1 MTGLGV
7 LRLTTCGAVDDGK
20 STLLGRLLLDSH
32 AVFEDQRLS
41 LPRGGDGEPDAALLF
56 DGLDAE
62 REQSITIDV
71 AYRYF
76 ETARRKFVIADAPGH
91 EAHTRNMA
99 TAASNADVA
108 IIVVDVLKGPSAQ
121 TFRHIRIAGLVGV
134 KAAII
139 AINKMD
145 AANFADTA
153 FEAAAA
159 PVRTACD
166 AAGLCVVATLPVSA
180 KTGANI
186 VTARAAREA
195 TLLGTLETLDLQKP
209 NQDAPFR
216 MPVQMVVKPQAGL
229 EARGYA
235 GTIAAGAIAV
245 GDFVRIAH
253 WGQDARL
260 TRIVTAEGDLARA
273 VAGQSVTLCLDGE
286 YDIARGDLLAC
297 PQRPPIM
304 SSRIEADLIGLAEQG
319 AALGRSYD
327 LRCGARAIGAQIVS
341 LSARETFGAT
351 AGADLAQNEIA
362 RATLTLSRPIALD
375 PFNQC
380 RDTGGFLL
388 VDRHS
393 GETVA
398 AGMVTAMTPTH
409 VQARRSAI
417 TPADRAAM
425 MGHKPAVVWFTGLS
439 GAGKSTIAEL
449 VEQLLHARGVHTFA
463 LDGDNL
469 RSGLTKDLGF
479 SASDR
484 LENIRRASEAARLFV
499 EAGLIVTCAFIS
511 PFRMDRALARD
522 LIGAER
528 FLEVF
533 VDTSL
538 ETCIARDP
546 KGLYVRALKGEI
558 KEFSGVSSPYEAPL
572 APDLHLAAGLKDPA
586 ACAQAVITLLRTRAL
601 ID

>member
-1 MTGLGV
+1 MAGLGV

-32 AVFEDQRLS
+32 AVFEDHLLS
-41 LPRGGDGEPDAALLF
+41 LPRGADGEPDAALLF

-62 REQSITIDV
+62 REQGITIDV

-76 ETARRKFVIADAPGH
+76 ETAQRKFVIADAPGH

-108 IIVVDVLKGPSAQ
+108 IIVVDVVKGPSAQ

-145 AANFADTA
+145 AAGFDDAA

-159 PVRTACD
+159 PVRAACA
-166 AAGLCVVATLPVSA
+166 AAGLKVAAALLVSA

-186 VTARAAREA
+186 VTPRSASAV
-195 TLLGTLETLDLQKP
+195 TLLGVLETLDVR
-209 NQDAPFR
+209 NAISEAPFR
-216 MPVQMVVKPQAGL
+216 MPVQMVVKPQPGL

-235 GTIAAGAIAV
+235 GTIAAGAIAM

-253 WGQDARL
+253 WGQNARV
-260 TRIVTAEGDLARA
+260 TRIITADGDLTQAL
-273 VAGQSVTLCLDGE
+273 AGQPVTLCLDGE

-304 SSRIEADLIGLAEQG
+304 SSRIEADLIGLGDQG
-319 AALGRSYD
+319 AAHGRSYE

-341 LSARETFGAT
+341 LSARETFGAA

-362 RATLTLSRPIALD
+362 HAKLTLSRPIALD
-375 PFNQC
+375 PFLMC
-380 RDTGGFLL
+380 RDTGGLLL
-388 VDRHS
+388 VDRYS

-398 AGMVTAMTPTH
+398 AGMVTSITPTN

-417 TPADRAAM
+417 TAADRTAL
-425 MGHKPAVVWFTGLS
+425 MGHRPAVVWFTGLS

-479 SASDR
+479 SAADR

-522 LIGAER
+522 LIGPER
-528 FLEVF
+528 FLEIF
-533 VDTSL
+533 VDAPL

-558 KEFSGVSSPYEAPL
+558 KEFSGVSSPYEPPL
-572 APDLHLAAGLKDPA
+572 SPDLHLPAGLMNPA
-586 ACAQAVITLLRTRAL
+586 DCAQAVIALLRTRGL